1 MCCWSCWP
9 LTTPWKN
16 SGWRAEVR
24 HSVLWGNWQDRSS
37 ESQIFSGA
45 DFMSPILVSP
55 HILKSTTILHG
66 ADCFSW
72 LAEASWD
79 QKFSTK
85 NMWLIA
91 CTPPTPLP
99 KSHIYYPTHTCHQ
112 TSLEQFHRAICGAV
126 FWAAVLTLP
135 QTLNLQLSHCAL
147 FLFSVDTTITSNL
160 TLGGFKQQTFI
171 TRGSGDYEVQ
181 DQSAGRSDLMSG
193 EDPNPGLQTPIF
205 SCCLHS
211 VHSRENKLARLFLQ
225 GQLFHSW
232 GLHPHDLTTPKT
244 MPPTR
249 ITLGVR
255 VSTHEFG
262 GA

>member
-9 LTTPWKN
+9 PTTPWKN
-16 SGWRAEVR
+16 SGKRAEMK
-24 HSVLWGNWQDRSS
+24 HSVLWGNRQDRSS

-55 HILKSTTILHG
+55 HISKSTTILYG
-66 ADCFSW
+66 ADCFLW

-85 NMWLIA
+85 SMWLIA
-91 CTPPTPLP
+91 CTPPLP
-99 KSHIYYPTHTCHQ
+99 KSHIYYPTHTPYQ
-112 TSLEQFHRAICGAV
+112 TSLEQFLRAICRAV

-135 QTLNLQLSHCAL
+135 QILNLQLSHYAL

-160 TLGGFKQQTFI
+160 TLGGFKQHTFI

-205 SCCLHS
+205 SCCPQCAQQ
-211 VHSRENKLARLFLQ
+211 REQACTSFLTRTIIPFMRAPSPW
-225 GQLFHSW
+225 LN
-232 GLHPHDLTTPKT
+232 HPKDHAFY
-244 MPPTR
+244 
-249 ITLGVR
+249 
-255 VSTHEFG
+255 SHHFG
-262 GA
+262 G